1 MNKYGVKGIRVEN
14 KRIVYRPYIPI
25 AERYA
30 GITVDY
36 RGQLSPPIKLGKLG
50 DPDEKIMA
58 AYLIAA
64 NQLKQQRI
72 STRNTLNW
80 LSQQYQNSRQF
91 KELSSS
97 SQRSARWT
105 ARILEHPLLID
116 GNQQTVGD
124 LLVAQVKKPL
134 FQKITERRLELA
146 KAEGKKGAAWVNR
159 ELAYVSSML
168 SWGVNYIPDLG
179 RDGNPL
185 LGFKR
190 IKEQARTRHVTDAD
204 YWLQY
209 QIAAETDNSLLPL
222 VFELTLGLAARGAE
236 ALDIKLSDCSEQ
248 GIYVRRLKGSRDT
261 LIEWTRAGE
270 QKHESRLWKA
280 YQAALTRHAASAVSK
295 LDPPLIITRTGNR
308 LTASGLQSAMQ
319 RLKAK
324 MTERGLAQV
333 YWTVHELKHKA
344 ITESDDKRLAGHKT
358 EAMRNKYDHSI
369 EKFKPPI

>member
-14 KRIVYRPYIPI
+14 QRVVYRPYIPI
-25 AERYA
+25 AERHA
-30 GITVDY
+30 GIQVDY
-36 RGQLSPPIKLGKLG
+36 RGQLKPPIKLGKVG

-58 AYLIAA
+58 AYLVAA

-72 STRNTLNW
+72 STRNTLSW
-80 LSQQYQNSRQF
+80 LSQQYQASRPF
-91 KELSSS
+91 KELSPS

-116 GNQQTVGD
+116 GKQQTVGD
-124 LLVAQVKKPL
+124 LLVNQVKKPL
-134 FQKITERRLELA
+134 FQKIIERRLELA

-159 ELAYVSSML
+159 EIAYLSSML
-168 SWGVNYIPDLG
+168 SWAVNYVPDLG
-179 RDGNPL
+179 IDSNPL

-190 IKEQARTRHVTDAD
+190 IKEQARTRHVTDAE
-204 YWLQY
+204 YGLQY
-209 QIAAETDNSLLPL
+209 TIAAETNNSILPL

-248 GIYVRRLKGSRDT
+248 GIHVRRLKGSRDT
-261 LIEWTRAGE
+261 FIEWSQDGNT
-270 QKHESRLWKA
+270 QDSRLWKA
-280 YQAALTRHAASAVSK
+280 YQAALARHAEHKIHSP
-295 LDPPLIITRTGNR
+295 DPHLLITRRGDR

-324 MTERGLAQV
+324 MTERGLEQV

-344 ITESDDKRLAGHKT
+344 ITESHDKRVAGHKT
-358 EAMRNKYDHSI
+358 EAMRNKYDHSVPH
-369 EKFKPPI
+369 FKPPI